1 MLTGAGEFNHLVMVS
16 TKQVNA
22 GDSGANNIGFRCA
35 ESLGGSPK
43 KGKGGGV
50 QANPTDEG
58 SDRIEL

>member
-1 MLTGAGEFNHLVMVS
+1 MVS

-43 KGKGGGV
+43 KGKEGGV